1 MRFASDISIFW
12 LIPWAVISV
21 FLAVWFYANSNW
33 MKELSKKWQILFKS
47 LRTGILFIIGILLIG
62 LIFEVVD
69 YRVEKPIIITLVDKS
84 SSLKNYKDSSQ
95 VAPLIEGLQKSLM
108 EDLGEDYEMIEMTVG
123 SSVQYGRK
131 D

>member
-21 FLAVWFYANSNW
+21 LVAIWFYSNSNW

-47 LRTGILFIIGILLIG
+47 LRTGILFILGILLIG

-69 YRVEKPIIITLVDKS
+69 FRIEKPIIITLIDKS

-95 VAPLIEGLQKSLM
+95 VKPLIEGLQKSLSK
-108 EDLGEDYEMIEMTVG
+108 ELGYSYEMI
-123 SSVQYGRK
+123 
-131 D
+131 